1 MKGPWKSS
9 FILVAAT
16 LALACQTQD
25 TATEQG
31 SETSPAVDAEAVR
44 ESILA
49 KDQAF
54 ADAMVAG
61 EVEPL
66 VLQYTAD
73 AALMPP
79 NSPKVEG
86 SQAIREAFAEW
97 FQQGSPTAMSLN
109 NEEIT
114 VAAAGDYAY
123 AVGTFTMSGSAPD
136 GSEWSDEGKYV
147 VVWQNV
153 EGDWKMA
160 ADIWNSSTPP
170 PGMAAQEAGVESEEA
185 AP

>member
-9 FILVAAT
+9 FIFVAAT
-16 LALACQTQD
+16 LALACQTQEP
-25 TATEQG
+25 ATEQG
-31 SETSPAVDAEAVR
+31 SETSPALDAEAVR
-44 ESILA
+44 GSIMA

-66 VLQYTAD
+66 VLQYTSD
-73 AALMPP
+73 AVLLPP
-79 NSPKVEG
+79 NGPKLEG
-86 SQAIREAFAEW
+86 SQAIRETFTEW
-97 FQQGSPTAMSLN
+97 FQQGPVTSMSLN
-109 NEEIT
+109 SEEIT

-123 AVGTFTMSGSAPD
+123 SVGTFTMSGAAPD

-147 VVWQNV
+147 AVWQNV
-153 EGDWKMA
+153 DGDWKMA
-160 ADIWNSSTPP
+160 ADIWNSSAPP
-170 PGMAAQEAGVESEEA
+170 PGMAAEEA